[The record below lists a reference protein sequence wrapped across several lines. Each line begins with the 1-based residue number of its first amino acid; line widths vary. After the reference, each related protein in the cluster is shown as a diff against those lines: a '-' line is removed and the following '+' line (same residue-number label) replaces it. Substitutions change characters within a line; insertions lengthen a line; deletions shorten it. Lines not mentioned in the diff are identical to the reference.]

1 MPLPEH
7 SWSLS
12 DGEREFNPQ
21 FMTRLVESYVAFG
34 LQVRGSSMVDY
45 LGQGAA
51 LELRNASVDSVSP
64 SLPQLESDFTSSITL
79 VQ

>member
-1 MPLPEH
+1 
-7 SWSLS
+7 
-12 DGEREFNPQ
+12 
-21 FMTRLVESYVAFG
+21 
-34 LQVRGSSMVDY
+34 MVDY

-64 SLPQLESDFTSSITL
+64 SLPQLESDFASSITL